1 MDAYI
6 RQSLKNRVSEQQ
18 PHPNGRARLLL
29 VAASIQREQQVVST
43 TRDTERDRAFRHPSP
58 VDQAM
63 KIYNLPGLWIAH
75 VSLTPIRSVT

>member
-18 PHPNGRARLLL
+18 PRPNGRARLLL
-29 VAASIQREQQVVST
+29 VAASIQREQQVSGR
-43 TRDTERDRAFRHPSP
+43 TRDIDRNRSIPHPSP

>member
-6 RQSLKNRVSEQQ
+6 RQSLKNSVSEQQ
-18 PHPNGRARLLL
+18 PRSNGRARLLL
-29 VAASIQREQQVVST
+29 VAASIQREQQPVYKPKYK
-43 TRDTERDRAFRHPSP
+43 ERDLAIPRPSP

-63 KIYNLPGLWIAH
+63 KFYNLPGLWIAH